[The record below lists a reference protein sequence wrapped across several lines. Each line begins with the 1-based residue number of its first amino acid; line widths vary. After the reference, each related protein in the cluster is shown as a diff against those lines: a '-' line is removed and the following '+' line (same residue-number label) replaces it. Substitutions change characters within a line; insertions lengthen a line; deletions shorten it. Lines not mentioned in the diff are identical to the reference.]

1 MAENAKTLKGGCHIA
16 VGTPGRVRFL
26 MNKGVLHADTA
37 RLLVLESADWLVAP
51 VFLVGFLFCFVF
63 FVPCLFFLLFCF
75 DSWWVWCL
83 FWSVLFCTVHKSVL
97 FHF

>member
-37 RLLVLESADWLVAP
+37 KLLVLESADWLVAP
-51 VFLVGFLFCFVF
+51 VFLVGFGFRLLFFIVVGVFFCFF
-63 FVPCLFFLLFCF
+63 Y
-75 DSWWVWCL
+75 
-83 FWSVLFCTVHKSVL
+83 TNQE
-97 FHF
+97 